1 MASTYSDLKF
11 ELIGTGEQSGT
22 WGTTTNTNI
31 GTAIQEAITGSGD
44 VTFASGAVALTL
56 TNSNAAQTARN
67 LRLNLTGTSGG
78 AQNLTVPD
86 IEKFYL
92 VNNGCADAITVKNST
107 GATVAVPAGKA
118 MLLFSTGSAIVD
130 AVSHMSS
137 VTLATALAVSSGG
150 TGSTTAGGAR
160 TNLGLGAL
168 AVLAQVDT
176 GQIVDDAV
184 TTAKILDANVTA
196 GKIATDAVTTVKI
209 LDANV
214 TAAKLATD
222 AVTTVK
228 ILDANVT
235 AGKIATDAVT
245 TVKILD
251 DNVTT
256 AKILDANVTDA
267 KIATMSSS
275 KLTGALPAIDGS
287 ALTGLGGGGFSNM
300 EAFTSSGTWTNPGSV
315 TKVKVTV
322 VGGGGSGGGGGG
334 GTVGFGGGGGGTAIE
349 VVTIPTSPVSVTRG
363 AGAGLTPNANVGSTG
378 GTSSFGAYCSATG
391 GGGGGR
397 VSPSEPTVYSGVG
410 GVGSGGTLNIRGSGG
425 GGSSLQQKSPNT
437 VLIGGEGGSSHM
449 GGGAR
454 MDEGIAGPGRAG
466 GSYGGGGGGGDEG
479 NGTSG
484 NGGPGAAGVVI
495 VEY

>member
-209 LDANV
+209 LD
-214 TAAKLATD
+214 
-222 AVTTVK
+222 
-228 ILDANVT
+228 
-235 AGKIATDAVT
+235 
-245 TVKILD
+245 

-363 AGAGLTPNANVGSTG
+363 AGAGLTPNANLGSTG

>member
-137 VTLATALAVSSGG
+137 VTLTTALAVSSGG

-176 GQIVDDAV
+176 AQIVDDA
-184 TTAKILDANVTA
+184 
-196 GKIATDAVTTVKI
+196 
-209 LDANV
+209 
-214 TAAKLATD
+214 
-222 AVTTVK
+222 
-228 ILDANVT
+228 
-235 AGKIATDAVT
+235 
-245 TVKILD
+245 
-251 DNVTT
+251 VTT

-275 KLTGALPAIDGS
+275 KLSGALPAISGTALIGIAVLDNYSTFVNSTELVTVSATAATGTINYDTNTQSVVYYTAAAVGDWTVNFRASSGDSLNSVLTTGEAITLVHLVTLTGAEYRNTVVQVDGVGITPKWQGGAAPTEGNINS
-287 ALTGLGGGGFSNM
+287 IDSYTYTLIKTGDAAFTILAALTQY
-300 EAFTSSGTWTNPGSV
+300 A
-315 TKVKVTV
+315 
-322 VGGGGSGGGGGG
+322 
-334 GTVGFGGGGGGTAIE
+334 
-349 VVTIPTSPVSVTRG
+349 
-363 AGAGLTPNANVGSTG
+363 
-378 GTSSFGAYCSATG
+378 
-391 GGGGGR
+391 
-397 VSPSEPTVYSGVG
+397 
-410 GVGSGGTLNIRGSGG
+410 
-425 GGSSLQQKSPNT
+425 
-437 VLIGGEGGSSHM
+437 
-449 GGGAR
+449 
-454 MDEGIAGPGRAG
+454 
-466 GSYGGGGGGGDEG
+466 
-479 NGTSG
+479 
-484 NGGPGAAGVVI
+484 
-495 VEY
+495 

>member
-214 TAAKLATD
+214 T
-222 AVTTVK
+222 
-228 ILDANVT
+228 
-235 AGKIATDAVT
+235 
-245 TVKILD
+245 
-251 DNVTT
+251 
-256 AKILDANVTDA
+256 DA

-275 KLTGALPAIDGS
+275 KLSGALPAISGTALIGIAVLDNYSTFVNSTELVTVSATAATGTINYDTNTQSVVYYTAAAVGDWTVNFRASSGDSLNSVLTTGEAITLVHLVTLTGAEYRNTVVQVDGVGITPKWQGGAAPTEGNINS
-287 ALTGLGGGGFSNM
+287 IDSYTYTLIKTGDAAFTILAALTQY
-300 EAFTSSGTWTNPGSV
+300 A
-315 TKVKVTV
+315 
-322 VGGGGSGGGGGG
+322 
-334 GTVGFGGGGGGTAIE
+334 
-349 VVTIPTSPVSVTRG
+349 
-363 AGAGLTPNANVGSTG
+363 
-378 GTSSFGAYCSATG
+378 
-391 GGGGGR
+391 
-397 VSPSEPTVYSGVG
+397 
-410 GVGSGGTLNIRGSGG
+410 
-425 GGSSLQQKSPNT
+425 
-437 VLIGGEGGSSHM
+437 
-449 GGGAR
+449 
-454 MDEGIAGPGRAG
+454 
-466 GSYGGGGGGGDEG
+466 
-479 NGTSG
+479 
-484 NGGPGAAGVVI
+484 
-495 VEY
+495 

>member
-137 VTLATALAVSSGG
+137 VTLTTALAVSSGG

-176 GQIVDDAV
+176 AQIVDDAV

-214 TAAKLATD
+214 T
-222 AVTTVK
+222 
-228 ILDANVT
+228 
-235 AGKIATDAVT
+235 
-245 TVKILD
+245 
-251 DNVTT
+251 T

-267 KIATMSSS
+267 KIATMASS
-275 KLTGALPAIDGS
+275 KLTGALPAIDGSALTSLTSGNLTGALPAIDGS
-287 ALTGLGGGGFSNM
+287 ALTGLGGGGDLQTQL
-300 EAFTSSGTWTNPGSV
+300 FTAPGTWTYPGTATNV
-315 TKVKVTV
+315 RVTV
-322 VGGGGSGGGGGG
+322 VGGGAGGYWNSGGG
-334 GTVGFGGGGGGTAIE
+334 
-349 VVTIPTSPVSVTRG
+349 
-363 AGAGLTPNANVGSTG
+363 NG
-378 GTSSFGAYCSATG
+378 GTSSFGAFVSATG
-391 GGGGGR
+391 GVDANSSGGTGPVGTGTTSTGTAFVGGSKRSSIGTVIGMLYGGSSSLVGSPTAYSTTGVYLAGAGAPNGPAGGR
-397 VSPSEPTVYSGVG
+397 G
-410 GVGSGGTLNIRGSGG
+410 GSGGLAIALVPI
-425 GGSSLQQKSPNT
+425 SSPVSVT
-437 VLIGGEGGSSHM
+437 VGA
-449 GGGAR
+449 GGAKPPP
-454 MDEGIAGPGRAG
+454 AGQYAG
-466 GSYGGGGGGGDEG
+466 TGG
-479 NGTSG
+479 
-484 NGGPGAAGVVI
+484 AVV
-495 VEY
+495 VEWVG

>member
-137 VTLATALAVSSGG
+137 VTLTTALAVSSGG

-176 GQIVDDAV
+176 AQIVDDAV

-275 KLTGALPAIDGS
+275 KLSGALPAISGTALIGIAVLDNYSTFVNSTELVTVSATAATGTINYDTNTQSVVYYTAAAVGDWTVNFRASSGDSLNSVLTTGEAITLVHLVTLTGAEYRNTVVQVDGVGITPKWQGGAAPTEGNINS
-287 ALTGLGGGGFSNM
+287 IDSYTYTLIKTGDAAFTILAALTQY
-300 EAFTSSGTWTNPGSV
+300 A
-315 TKVKVTV
+315 
-322 VGGGGSGGGGGG
+322 
-334 GTVGFGGGGGGTAIE
+334 
-349 VVTIPTSPVSVTRG
+349 
-363 AGAGLTPNANVGSTG
+363 
-378 GTSSFGAYCSATG
+378 
-391 GGGGGR
+391 
-397 VSPSEPTVYSGVG
+397 
-410 GVGSGGTLNIRGSGG
+410 
-425 GGSSLQQKSPNT
+425 
-437 VLIGGEGGSSHM
+437 
-449 GGGAR
+449 
-454 MDEGIAGPGRAG
+454 
-466 GSYGGGGGGGDEG
+466 
-479 NGTSG
+479 
-484 NGGPGAAGVVI
+484 
-495 VEY
+495 